1 MRNSIH
7 EAQTLFDRALQID
20 TNDADA
26 LAGNAYSYFLDYFY
40 RLGDAG
46 TDYEAKVLGQA
57 NRAIALDADNLRAY
71 LAKAAY
77 LGMSRR
83 FQEALGVTDA
93 GLAINPNFVPLYV
106 ARAHVENS
114 LGRHEQ
120 AKADAERAMRLS
132 PRDPTVGILHVEVGD
147 AEISVGH
154 FDAAIA
160 EYRKALDSGQRAFF
174 VHTNLAAAYAHAGR
188 IDDAKAEVAEA
199 RRLNPAITIKW
210 MKEHTP
216 NLPAVFDGL
225 RKAGLPEE

>member
-1 MRNSIH
+1 M
-7 EAQTLFDRALQID
+7 
-20 TNDADA
+20 
-26 LAGNAYSYFLDYFY
+26 
-40 RLGDAG
+40 GDAG

-93 GLAINPNFVPLYV
+93 ELAINPNFVPLYV

-120 AKADAERAMRLS
+120 AKADAERAMGLS

-160 EYRKALDSGQRAFF
+160 EYRKALELGPTRVFRSHEPRGRLRACGPAHASSDAAQDHQRPTDLQLIGEVSAA
-174 VHTNLAAAYAHAGR
+174 HDAAAGALANLER
-188 IDDAKAEVAEA
+188 DIVTDIDLEV
-199 RRLNPAITIKW
+199 LW
-210 MKEHTP
+210 Q
-216 NLPAVFDGL
+216 LG
-225 RKAGLPEE
+225 